1 MSVIFGLA
9 GYPGRAVIQ
18 IATDGIANGGGT
30 IHCATQQQIWLIAAN
45 VCRDFSEE
53 FSKASLVQITRLQ
66 LRWTIKSCRSYVEG

>member
-30 IHCATQQQIWLIAAN
+30 IHCATQQQI
-45 VCRDFSEE
+45 
-53 FSKASLVQITRLQ
+53 
-66 LRWTIKSCRSYVEG
+66 